1 MNKRIVLTLTLVSI
15 CLLSVY
21 IFASQFV
28 SAQSTAGAIIN
39 SDGSITGSSLIERNG
54 DVYTLTGN
62 ISGGLQIQKTGIT
75 INGAGFALIGDGNGR
90 GIDLSS
96 NLGEQSVYSSVEN
109 VTVKNLVITDFTYG
123 FYIGNSGSNI
133 FYGNTVVNSEAAF
146 WISGD
151 SNNAILY
158 NNIQD
163 NVDGVSITYASG
175 NNMISHNNLIDSGLT
190 IWQSTQ
196 PIVDKN
202 YWNDYTT
209 KYPTAME
216 VGNSG
221 VGDTPYTYDI
231 INNYADKHPL
241 MQPVATS
248 DRVPYSYYFSY
259 DNSNAHRHPT

>member
-1 MNKRIVLTLTLVSI
+1 
-15 CLLSVY
+15 
-21 IFASQFV
+21 
-28 SAQSTAGAIIN
+28 
-39 SDGSITGSSLIERNG
+39 
-54 DVYTLTGN
+54 
-62 ISGGLQIQKTGIT
+62 
-75 INGAGFALIGDGNGR
+75 
-90 GIDLSS
+90 
-96 NLGEQSVYSSVEN
+96 
-109 VTVKNLVITDFTYG
+109 
-123 FYIGNSGSNI
+123 
-133 FYGNTVVNSEAAF
+133 
-146 WISGD
+146 
-151 SNNAILY
+151 
-158 NNIQD
+158 
-163 NVDGVSITYASG
+163 
-175 NNMISHNNLIDSGLT
+175 MISHNNLIDSGLT